1 MSVFVSTC
9 FYLFLHVS
17 TISIRFYKYFSQTRV
32 QLTSVDP
39 VNPQL
44 FLPRICANPVEDP
57 ILDIAI
63 QDAPAGSMMPV
74 AAGGELGKT
83 LFVGPQDRETP
94 ENVRMMLV
102 ERKLTLLSR
111 KNIT

>member
-1 MSVFVSTC
+1 
-9 FYLFLHVS
+9 LF
-17 TISIRFYKYFSQTRV
+17 
-32 QLTSVDP
+32 
-39 VNPQL
+39 
-44 FLPRICANPVEDP
+44 PRICANPVEDP

-111 KNIT
+111 KKTKNLKELT